1 MNRIIMRKWILISL
15 ILLPLYNVLN
25 AQEEL
30 ENFQI
35 ENNSLVWQYV
45 FETDLSFKELTE
57 KIKES
62 GVLENP
68 EITDD
73 KIISKTKQLK
83 VLYKEAGFGS
93 TWYVVGYFIQPMA
106 KIEFKESRYRVTLT
120 NMSLHLNQTSP
131 VAGIAEKTVLEQFAL
146 NGSKTKFTRQFIKKS
161 SKIYNFTFNKEFHF
175 NKTTN
180 IEDEEW

>member
-1 MNRIIMRKWILISL
+1 MKKL
-15 ILLPLYNVLN
+15 ILLSLIIMPFYSVLN
-25 AQEEL
+25 AQTITDQID
-30 ENFQI
+30 NFTV
-35 ENNSLVWQYV
+35 EDKKVVWQKV
-45 FETDLSFKELTE
+45 FETDLSFSELTE

-62 GVLENP
+62 GLLENP

-146 NGSKTKFTRQFIKKS
+146 NSSKTKFTRQFIKKS
-161 SKIYNFTFNKEFHF
+161 SKIYNFTFNKEFDF
-175 NKTTN
+175 NKTTI